1 MVLLCSLGQAY
12 LSWRGGTEHSL
23 LLNEWRYVG
32 IKNNKP
38 TDLRQG
44 GTVCLELCVCVWHGP
59 ERCFSSCRQPVILLN
74 STLLVP
80 VSTALSPCL
89 PLSLPPSI
97 YPFSLSF
104 HPLSLSSFFLAL
116 SIPCLS
122 LSLSPSLKRL
132 SLPQTTLPLSSH
144 RKGVSVPDQKSTPLV
159 PPVQDQL
166 SVPHTHTHI
175 SPPCPRS

>member
-80 VSTALSPCL
+80 VSTSLSLSLPASLSPYL
-89 PLSLPPSI
+89 PPSIPSPSLFIPSLFLLSFSLFPSLVYLSLSLPPSND
-97 YPFSLSF
+97 
-104 HPLSLSSFFLAL
+104 
-116 SIPCLS
+116 
-122 LSLSPSLKRL
+122 SPSLKRL
-132 SLPQTTLPLSSH
+132 SH
-144 RKGVSVPDQKSTPLV
+144 
-159 PPVQDQL
+159 
-166 SVPHTHTHI
+166 
-175 SPPCPRS
+175 